1 MEEKARKGKGY
12 DHWYKS
18 LLFIPIV
25 ILVFCLIYLGLF
37 FAQHNTL
44 ILKDVSLSGGA
55 TITIKGG
62 NFDVDI
68 LESSLKSKFS
78 DISFRKLTDIN
89 SGKLTAVIIEGPYN
103 IDELEGVIEN
113 ILGYELTPENS
124 STEFTGPTLSKGFY
138 LELVKLVFLAFILM
152 ALVVF
157 LIFGESK
164 QFKALAI
171 ALSFAALRLT
181 FPSRAFLNALII
193 LIGASA
199 LIYSLVKSKSKK
211 EKIYLGVAT
220 LFFILSFLFQEYI
233 FIFFLVLALF
243 LLYFSESVPSIAVIF
258 AALANIIFTLT
269 IVDFFGIKLSSAGI
283 AAFLMLIGYSVDTDI
298 LLTSRVLNKKEG
310 EVNKRIYGAFKTGIM
325 MTLTSLLA
333 VLPAFFLVTGLPE
346 SFRQIFL
353 ILAIGLFADIFNT
366 WLTNAGII
374 KWYYERKMK

>member
-1 MEEKARKGKGY
+1 MEEETRKKKGY
-12 DHWYKS
+12 DYWYKI

-25 ILVFCLIYLGLF
+25 ILIFCLIYLGF
-37 FAQHNTL
+37 FFIQHNNI

-55 TITIKGG
+55 TITIKGE
-62 NFDVDI
+62 NLNADQ
-68 LESSLKSKFS
+68 LESSLRLTYD
-78 DISFRKLTDIN
+78 DINFRKIMDIN
-89 SGKLTAVIIEGPYN
+89 SGKLTAVIIEGPYEIN
-103 IDELEGVIEN
+103 EFKSVIEDS
-113 ILGYELTPENS
+113 LGYKLTSENS
-124 STEFTGPTLSKGFY
+124 NTEFTGPSLSEGFY

-157 LIFGESK
+157 LIFGKSK
-164 QFKALAI
+164 NLKTLAI
-171 ALSFAALRLT
+171 TLSFAALRTT
-181 FPSRAFLNALII
+181 FPSRTFLNALVI
-193 LIGASA
+193 LIGIFA
-199 LIYSLVKSKSKK
+199 LIYSFVKSKTKR
-211 EKIYLGVAT
+211 EKIYLGITTV
-220 LFFILSFLFQEYI
+220 LFVLSFIFQFYN
-233 FIFFLVLALF
+233 FIFVLFLALF
-243 LLYFSESVPSIAVIF
+243 VLYLIESVPSIAVIF
-258 AALANIIFTLT
+258 AAFTDIIFTLT

-298 LLTSRVLNKKEG
+298 LLTSRVLKKKEG
-310 EVNKRIYGAFKTGIM
+310 EINKRIYDAFKTGIM